1 MTGTGGIRLFSTVT
15 MAICFA
21 GALCAAEVRAKVD
34 VACQPTGKP
43 LQYDCTIRLLHA
55 RSNEPLTDVALTV
68 GADMPSM
75 PLAHNVRPVKATVGA
90 APGMYEVRIELEMLG
105 DWALRIDLT
114 GKVRDRVI
122 RILRFEQD
130 RVGPPTELANPP
142 SQHKH

>member
-1 MTGTGGIRLFSTVT
+1 MTGAGRFQLFSAL
-15 MAICFA
+15 AIAVCFA
-21 GALCAAEVRAKVD
+21 GVLRAAEVRAKAD

-55 RSNEPLTDVALTV
+55 RTNEPLTDVALTV

-75 PLAHNVRPVKATVGA
+75 PLAHNMRPVKATVGTV
-90 APGMYEVRIELEMLG
+90 PGTHEARIDLEMLG

-114 GKVRDRVI
+114 GKVRDRVVKV
-122 RILRFEQD
+122 LRFEQD
-130 RVGPPTELANPP
+130 RVGPATASAKPP

>member
-1 MTGTGGIRLFSTVT
+1 MTRAGGIRLFSALA
-15 MAICFA
+15 MAVCFA
-21 GALCAAEVRAKVD
+21 GALRAAEVRAKVD

-43 LQYDCTIRLLHA
+43 LQYDCAIRLLHA

-75 PLAHNVRPVKATVGA
+75 PLAHNVRPVKATVSA
-90 APGMYEVRIELEMLG
+90 APGMHEVRIELEMLG

-122 RILRFEQD
+122 KVLRFEQD
-130 RVGPPTELANPP
+130 RVGPATAPANPP

>member
-1 MTGTGGIRLFSTVT
+1 M
-15 MAICFA
+15 
-21 GALCAAEVRAKVD
+21 AEVRAKVD

-75 PLAHNVRPVKATVGA
+75 PLAHNVRPVKATLGTT
-90 APGMYEVRIELEMLG
+90 PGMHEVRIELEMLG
-105 DWALRIDLT
+105 DWALRIDVT

-122 RILRFEQD
+122 KVLRFEQD
-130 RVGPPTELANPP
+130 RVGPATAPGNPP
-142 SQHKH
+142 SRHKH